1 MVQTLT
7 HHDDITEASLRRE
20 HLAGRINALN
30 PTAGVEWLGRF
41 DDCSLRDYLDRLE
54 RLSGRRGPATRWE
67 RKPIAHAIDG
77 RIPEEA
83 GQA

>member
-41 DDCSLRDYLDRLE
+41 NDASLRDYLDRLE
-54 RLSGRRGPATRWE
+54 RLAGRRGPETRWE
-67 RKPIAHAIDG
+67 RPGGAPAIDG
-77 RIPEEA
+77 RISEEA
-83 GQA
+83 AGG